1 MFRYIRAAAF
11 AYVGQQYFSGDNPFN
26 SWKQSVVLATTVVD
40 PGKGAYVNFL
50 LNGIDTRS
58 FNNTYRSALYDAS
71 NYYVGRKLERLA
83 NKNGLS
89 LYELN
94 VLLSVNSDIGKAVAG
109 TAYRE
114 KNGKVYITGFMSR
127 SKPIL
132 GLIWDVNDTLLGYQG
147 LLDSVSRDYI
157 KKGKGRTIYAG
168 HSLGALRSSNLVG
181 RGYAPSASVY
191 SLPFGNAAPANV
203 SVINGGLDLVNGGF
217 LGSLLNPHA
226 KVNTLQ
232 YNHFMCSGYKV
243 CP

>member
-1 MFRYIRAAAF
+1 MFCEPRCSS
-11 AYVGQQYFSGDNPFN
+11 GQHWITIIKETGLYAKESVTSVKGHDN
-26 SWKQSVVLATTVVD
+26 
-40 PGKGAYVNFL
+40 YFL

-71 NYYVGRKLERLA
+71 NYYVGRKLERVA

-89 LYELN
+89 FYELN

-109 TAYRE
+109 TAYKE

-127 SKPIL
+127 SKPVL

-147 LLDSVSRDYI
+147 LLDSVSRGYI

-181 RGYAPSASVY
+181 RGYSPSASVY

-203 SVINGGLDLVNGGF
+203 SVINGGLG
-217 LGSLLNPHA
+217 LGSL
-226 KVNTLQ
+226 
-232 YNHFMCSGYKV
+232 
-243 CP
+243 